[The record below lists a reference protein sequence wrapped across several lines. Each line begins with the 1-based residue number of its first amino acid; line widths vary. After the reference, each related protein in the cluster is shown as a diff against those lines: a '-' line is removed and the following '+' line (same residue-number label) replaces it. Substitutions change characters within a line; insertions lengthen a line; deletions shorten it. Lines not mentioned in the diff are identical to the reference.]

1 MPRFPGH
8 TKFRSWRFH
17 SSTTE
22 CSSGAVLRQAISA
35 MGRGGFVSHQLTLE
49 QALQGDEMFDLKQD
63 DCRKV
68 VLTPG
73 SVGSPQPP
81 NAAAR

>member
-1 MPRFPGH
+1 MGFKSKG
-8 TKFRSWRFH
+8 
-17 SSTTE
+17 STVETVLTNRKIAG
-22 CSSGAVLRQAISA
+22 SSGAVLRQAIA
-35 MGRGGFVSHQLTLE
+35 ARGRGGFVSHQLTLE
-49 QALQGDEMFDLKQD
+49 QAVQGYEMFDLKQD

-81 NAAAR
+81 SAAAR